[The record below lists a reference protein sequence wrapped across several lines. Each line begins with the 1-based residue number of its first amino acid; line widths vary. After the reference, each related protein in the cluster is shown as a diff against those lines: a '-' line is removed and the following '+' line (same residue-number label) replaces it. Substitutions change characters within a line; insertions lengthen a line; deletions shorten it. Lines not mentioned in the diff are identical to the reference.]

1 MGSGRKGIV
10 IFLKMETM
18 VAHLHDKGKGR
29 TTEGTVAGWPGEQM
43 EGLGPDG
50 TRRET
55 SPWHRC
61 VSRWVLETKWRL
73 LCDYVHFARKQK

>member
-10 IFLKMETM
+10 IFFKMETM
-18 VAHLHDKGKGR
+18 VAHVHDKGKGR

-50 TRRET
+50 TR
-55 SPWHRC
+55 
-61 VSRWVLETKWRL
+61 
-73 LCDYVHFARKQK
+73 